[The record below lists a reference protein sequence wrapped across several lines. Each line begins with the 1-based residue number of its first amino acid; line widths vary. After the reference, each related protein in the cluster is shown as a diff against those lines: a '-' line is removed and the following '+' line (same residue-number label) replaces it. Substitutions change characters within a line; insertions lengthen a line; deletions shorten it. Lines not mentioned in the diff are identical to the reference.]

1 MHPRGLA
8 RAVLLHRRMLDTHS
22 LEATD
27 GTHEPESVW
36 DQVTRGALSIVD
48 WYDENGRRYLVTRPN
63 RASSS
68 ALTERQKR
76 VLALRSAGS
85 SLKVVAYE
93 LGVSLSTAARDLE
106 RGMASLGLECEGDLV
121 AVLGHVGG

>member
-1 MHPRGLA
+1 
-8 RAVLLHRRMLDTHS
+8 MLDTDPP
-22 LEATD
+22 LQAIDTA
-27 GTHEPESVW
+27 HEPESVW

-63 RASSS
+63 RARSG

-76 VLALRSAGS
+76 VLALRSGGS
-85 SLKVVAYE
+85 ALKVVAFE
-93 LGVSLSTAARDLE
+93 LGISLSTAARDLD
-106 RGMASLGLECEGDLV
+106 RAMASLGLESEGDLV

>member
-1 MHPRGLA
+1 
-8 RAVLLHRRMLDTHS
+8 MLDMRS
-22 LEATD
+22 LPDSIDDTA
-27 GTHEPESVW
+27 HEPESVW
-36 DQVTRGALSIVD
+36 EEVTRGALAIVD

-63 RASSS
+63 RARGS

-85 SLKVVAYE
+85 SLKVVAFE

-106 RGMASLGLECEGDLV
+106 RAMASLGLESQGDLV
-121 AVLGHVGG
+121 AVLGHAGG